1 MSPYVRSAAMAAL
14 FALLAW
20 VALPAKFANAQTIGP
35 HISGSRSPLPWRV
48 IYPEQRTA
56 EARPLE
62 ALPVAPLPPS
72 APPPT
77 VIGGDRGAT
86 TRFLSLDDA
95 IRICLENDRVIRV
108 LAGVTAVN
116 SGQTIYDVAITNTTV
131 DEQLARFDP
140 FLEVNNNWDHL
151 DLPSATFV
159 DPNNPVDS
167 IIFGTTTTRYRLDAA
182 VTKDTPLGGT
192 WRVGVDATQSFF
204 SPGIFPLNP
213 EQTSSA
219 DISYTQPLLQGFG
232 RPANLAPV
240 VLARIDTERSFF
252 QLKGAVQEQ
261 VRGVI
266 EAYWN
271 LVAARVAVLATEQQ
285 VTQLEFNLR
294 FADAQFRVGRRNNAD
309 PAQARTSLALFKSN
323 LIAAKNNVLQSEA
336 ALRNLLGLPPW
347 DRAEL
352 VPTTEPTPDRYLAEW
367 AELSDLA
374 AQRRPDLIELKLILE
389 ADEQQIIIANNNA
402 LPQLNAVGLYRWNGL
417 SGELP
422 SGNNISTGPG
432 QFTDWTLGVNFSV
445 PLGLRRERAQ
455 LRQRELILAR
465 DRANLEQGLHAA
477 SHDLATAIRSLDVA
491 YEQYLAQREAR
502 AAAEENVKVQYGIF
516 GSQFQESFNFLNVLL
531 AITDLGNAIRDEAA
545 ALASYNT
552 LLAELELQ
560 SGTILET
567 HGIRFYEER
576 YGSIGPLG
584 RHFAPAC
591 YPEAHP
597 PGPNADRYPP
607 GDRPAEQFFQL
618 APVTQLFS
626 QPPEQVPTPQPRG
639 PGER

>member
-1 MSPYVRSAAMAAL
+1 MFAALALTAMPARSASAQGWRPVTGGAA
-14 FALLAW
+14 
-20 VALPAKFANAQTIGP
+20 
-35 HISGSRSPLPWRV
+35 RPLPWRV

-56 EARPLE
+56 DIRPVEAFPF
-62 ALPVAPLPPS
+62 VPLPPS
-72 APPPT
+72 GPPPT
-77 VIGGDRGAT
+77 VTAGDNQAVVRH
-86 TRFLSLDDA
+86 LSLDDA

-108 LAGVTAVN
+108 LAGVSAVA
-116 SGQTIYDVAITNTTV
+116 SGSTIYDVAITNTLV
-131 DEQLARFDP
+131 DQELGRFDP

-159 DPNNPVDS
+159 DPDNPVES
-167 IIFGTTTTRYRLDAA
+167 VIFGSTTNRYRLDAA
-182 VTKDTPLGGT
+182 VTKDNPLGGT
-192 WRVGVDATQSFF
+192 WRLGVDATRSFF
-204 SPGIFPLNP
+204 SPGVFPLNP
-213 EQTSSA
+213 ETTSSA
-219 DISYTQPLLQGFG
+219 DISYTQPLLKGFG

-240 VLARIDTERSFF
+240 VLARLETERSFF
-252 QLKGAVQEQ
+252 QLKGSLQEQ

-271 LVAARVAVLATEQQ
+271 LVAARVAVLATQQQ
-285 VTQLEFNLR
+285 VQQLEFNLR

-309 PAQARTSLALFKSN
+309 PAQARTSLALFKSQ
-323 LIAAKNNVLQSEA
+323 LIAARNNVLQSEA

-347 DRAEL
+347 DRAEI
-352 VPTTEPTPDRYLAEW
+352 VPTTEPTPDRYLADW
-367 AELSDLA
+367 GELADLA

-389 ADEQQIIIANNNA
+389 ADEQQLIIANNNA

-417 SGELP
+417 SGETP
-422 SGNNISTGPG
+422 SGANISTEPG

-445 PLGLRRERAQ
+445 PLGLRADRAR

-465 DRANLEQGLHAA
+465 DRANLDQGLHAA
-477 SHDLATAIRSLDVA
+477 GHDIATAIRSLDVA

-502 AAAEENVKVQYGIF
+502 AAAEENVRVQTGIF
-516 GSQFQESFNFLNVLL
+516 EAQFQESFNFLNVLL
-531 AITDLGNAIRDEAA
+531 AITDRGNAIRDEAA
-545 ALASYNT
+545 ALATYNK

-560 SGTILET
+560 TGTILET

-584 RHFAPAC
+584 RHFPPAC

-597 PGPNADRYPP
+597 PSPNYDRYPP
-607 GDRPAEQFFQL
+607 GERPAEQFFGL
-618 APVTQLFS
+618 RESPPNGS
-626 QPPEQVPTPQPRG
+626 PPPEPLPPPRPTG

>member
-1 MSPYVRSAAMAAL
+1 MSPIARIAAAAAL
-14 FALLAW
+14 FAVLALA
-20 VALPAKFANAQTIGP
+20 ALPVRFASAQVPGP
-35 HISGSRSPLPWRV
+35 HAGGGRSPLPWRV

-56 EARPLE
+56 AVRPLE
-62 ALPVAPLPPS
+62 AFPVVPLPPS
-72 APPPT
+72 GPPPT
-77 VIGGDRGAT
+77 VSGGDPGAT
-86 TRFLSLDDA
+86 KRYLSLDDA

-108 LAGVTAVN
+108 LAGVGAVS
-116 SGQTIYDVAITNTTV
+116 SGQTIYDVAITNTAV
-131 DEQLARFDP
+131 DQEQARFDP

-159 DPNNPVDS
+159 DPDNPVDS
-167 IIFGTTTTRYRLDAA
+167 IIFGRTTNRYRLDAA
-182 VTKDTPLGGT
+182 VTKDNPLGGT
-192 WRVGVDATQSFF
+192 WRFGVDATQSFF
-204 SPGIFPLNP
+204 KPGVFPLNP
-213 EQTSSA
+213 ETTSSA
-219 DISYTQPLLQGFG
+219 DISYTQPLLKGFG
-232 RPANLAPV
+232 RPANLAPI
-240 VLARIDTERSFF
+240 VLARLDTERSFF

-271 LVAARVAVLATEQQ
+271 LVAARVAVLATENQ
-285 VTQLEFNLR
+285 VRQLEFNLR

-309 PAQARTSLALFKSN
+309 PAQARTSLALFKSS

-352 VPTTEPTPDRYLAEW
+352 VPTTEPTPERYLADW
-367 AELSDLA
+367 GELTELA
-374 AQRRPDLIELKLILE
+374 AQRRPDLVELKLILE
-389 ADEQQIIIANNNA
+389 ADEQQLILANNNA

-417 SGELP
+417 SGEMP
-422 SGNNISTGPG
+422 NGNGISTDG
-432 QFTDWTLGVNFSV
+432 QFADWTLGVNFSV

-465 DRANLEQGLHAA
+465 DWANLEQGLHAA
-477 SHDLATAIRSLDVA
+477 SHNLATAIRSLDVA

-502 AAAEENVKVQYGIF
+502 AAAEENVKTQFGIF
-516 GSQFQESFNFLNVLL
+516 ETGFQESFNFLNVLL

-545 ALASYNT
+545 ALSSYNT

-567 HGIRFYEER
+567 HGIRFFEER

-584 RHFAPAC
+584 RHIGPRA
-591 YPEAHP
+591 YPQAHP
-597 PGPNADRYPP
+597 PGPNAERYPP
-607 GDRPAEQFFQL
+607 GERPAEQFFQL
-618 APVTQLFS
+618 GPVTQYFS
-626 QPPEQVPTPQPRG
+626 QPPEQVPAPLPQG